1 MNPEILLFIIK
12 LIFGGIVAFLAI
24 MLMSKTRDAAWM
36 AMVGGFLLSYVFMVY
51 ELLIKLGVLTASNIC
66 LAGIP
71 ISTLILTILPSICFI
86 IGFILMILK
95 K

>member
-12 LIFGGIVAFLAI
+12 LILGGIVAFLAI
-24 MLMSKTRDAAWM
+24 MLMSKPRDAAWM
-36 AMVGGFLLSYVFMVY
+36 SMVGGFLLSYVFLVY
-51 ELLIKLGVLTASNIC
+51 ELLIKLGVLTASHIC

-86 IGFILMILK
+86 IGFILMIIK

>member
-12 LIFGGIVAFLAI
+12 LILGGIVAFLAI

-36 AMVGGFLLSYVFMVY
+36 AMVGGFLFSYVLLVY
-51 ELLIKLGVLTASNIC
+51 ELLLNLGVLTTSHLC
-66 LAGIP
+66 LFGIP
-71 ISTLILTILPSICFI
+71 ISTLILTVLPSICFI
-86 IGFILMILK
+86 IGFILMIIK